1 MTNTTPYRAAPGLVA
16 ESSVFASPSRIAEAE
31 ALQERFAL
39 RVTSRL
45 SEQADNT
52 SHDITERLRFARE
65 QALQRASAARKT
77 ASVVATAPTPADHV
91 VAMGNTLALGGGPR
105 GMGGSSWGFKVA
117 SIVTLIVLVA
127 GLLFIQHGHATAQI
141 EAAAEIDTALLSDT
155 LPPSAYNDPG
165 FAEFLGSPAAQ

>member
-1 MTNTTPYRAAPGLVA
+1 MTNTTPNRATSASTDFV
-16 ESSVFASPSRIAEAE
+16 SPSRIAEAE

-45 SEQADNT
+45 SELADDT
-52 SHDITERLRFARE
+52 SHDVTERLRFARE
-65 QALQRASAARKT
+65 QALQRAGAARQK
-77 ASVVATAPTPADHV
+77 ATAVAAAPADSI

-105 GMGGSSWGFKVA
+105 GFGGSSWGFKAA
-117 SIVTLIVLVA
+117 SLVPLVVLVA

>member
-1 MTNTTPYRAAPGLVA
+1 MTHTTPNRTASGAAPASPDFV
-16 ESSVFASPSRIAEAE
+16 SPSRLAEAE

-39 RVTSRL
+39 RVASRL
-45 SEQADNT
+45 SEHADDT
-52 SHDITERLRFARE
+52 SHDVTERLRFARE
-65 QALQRASAARKT
+65 QALQRAALARKK
-77 ASVVATAPTPADHV
+77 AVAVVAAPAESV
-91 VAMGNTLALGGGPR
+91 LAMGNTLALGGGSR
-105 GMGGSSWGFKVA
+105 GNGGSSWGFKAA
-117 SIVTLIVLVA
+117 SLVPLVVLVA